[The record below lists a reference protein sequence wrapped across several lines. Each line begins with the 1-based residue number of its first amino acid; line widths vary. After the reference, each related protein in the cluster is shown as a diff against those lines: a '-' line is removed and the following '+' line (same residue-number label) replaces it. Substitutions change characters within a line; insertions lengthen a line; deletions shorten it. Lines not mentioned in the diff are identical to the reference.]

1 MILLGGCPEALAA
14 EAGEAFQE
22 GAEALSDWTSPPD
35 RADVAADWKFDQ
47 THSTGSIAGG
57 DLVLEDQSGNGNDLK
72 MQVYNGGN
80 QEEYISFSD
89 ASMTGEGGSMAFN
102 GDTNSKTGVDFI
114 TAEEAPINDEEFE
127 NGYTM
132 EFLYYFPEDWT
143 AADGWMSLIG
153 RQGSG
158 GGNPEGEQGTMYAS
172 ISNCK

>member
-1 MILLGGCPEALAA
+1 MKKNLHQRVSTGLLALMILLGGCPEALAA

-80 QEEYISFSD
+80 QEEYI
-89 ASMTGEGGSMAFN
+89 
-102 GDTNSKTGVDFI
+102 
-114 TAEEAPINDEEFE
+114 
-127 NGYTM
+127 
-132 EFLYYFPEDWT
+132 L
-143 AADGWMSLIG
+143 SLIH
-153 RQGSG
+153 
-158 GGNPEGEQGTMYAS
+158 
-172 ISNCK
+172 I